1 MKRMK
6 TKLPSTKLLAPLTGS
21 ICALLAMAIIG
32 PMGLT
37 TNSYAEKIRAS
48 RTAAPQNETS
58 SEPKASARSP
68 GEALAKG
75 LDYLL
80 SQQHTDGG
88 WGQGGGWRQNNTK
101 GGSRVEGKNVEDPSN
116 LGNTCVSLVTLLRA
130 GHSPAQGRHRDA
142 ATKAFAFVCDH
153 VERADKDSLYVT
165 AVRDTQLQVK
175 IGSYVDT
182 FLTGWVLSEL
192 KGKLANDSDETRR
205 AAALEKVVSK
215 IERNQRDDGSF
226 ADNKGWAAVLSQGLC
241 SKALNSASRSGANV
255 SKQALDKDQ
264 VQNKSGLDL
273 TTGDFSAPASAA
285 EPSSAGVSI
294 YREAAK
300 LGGLREKSKSNV
312 ARKTEAEKTVAD
324 PSAPAPKKA
333 EAQQELK
340 AIADDENAVRVA
352 TAGISGKLRDSGY
365 VAGFGNNGGEEF
377 LSYMNLTESLHE
389 KGGKD
394 WTDWRAKMNT
404 TLCGAQNTDGSWA
417 GHHCITGRTFCT
429 ATALL
434 TLLVDRPNDADK
446 TTAVD
451 PAKTQPVA
459 VE

>member
-6 TKLPSTKLLAPLTGS
+6 TKLHSAKLLAPLAGS
-21 ICALLAMAIIG
+21 IFGLLAFAIVTPLG
-32 PMGLT
+32 FPA
-37 TNSYAEKIRAS
+37 NSYADKIRAP
-48 RTAAPQNETS
+48 RT
-58 SEPKASARSP
+58 SESQTKTDEAPKAPARSP
-68 GEALAKG
+68 DEALGKG
-75 LDYLL
+75 LEYLL
-80 SQQHTDGG
+80 AQQHSDGG
-88 WGQGGGWRQNNTK
+88 WGQGGGWRQNNQK
-101 GGSRVEGKNVEDPSN
+101 GGGRVEGANVEDPSD

-130 GHSPAQGRHRDA
+130 GQSLAEGTYRDA
-142 ATKAFAFVCDH
+142 AAKAFDFICDH

-165 AVRDTQLQVK
+165 DVRDTQLQVK

-192 KGKLANDSDETRR
+192 KGKVADNDETRR

-215 IERNQRDDGSF
+215 IERNQRADGSY
-226 ADNKGWAAVLSQGLC
+226 ADNKGWAAVLSQGLA
-241 SKALNSASRSGANV
+241 SKALNSAARSGANV
-255 SKQALDKDQ
+255 SKQVLDQDQ
-264 VQNKSGLDL
+264 VQNKIGLDMAK
-273 TTGDFSAPASAA
+273 GDFSAPASAA

-312 ARKTEAEKTVAD
+312 ARKKEAESVIASPT
-324 PSAPAPKKA
+324 APAPAKA
-333 EAQQELK
+333 QAQSELK
-340 AIADDENAVRVA
+340 AIEDDEKAAQAA
-352 TAGISGKLRDSGY
+352 TVGISGKLRDARY

-389 KGGKD
+389 KGGQD
-394 WTDWRAKMNT
+394 WVDWRAKMTT
-404 TLCGAQNTDGSWA
+404 TLCGAQNADGSWA

-434 TLLVDRPNDADK
+434 TLLVERNDASK

-451 PAKTQPVA
+451 PAKVQPVSA
-459 VE
+459 E